1 MGSDKHQMAVVDK
14 ATIMPAAIAA
24 APLAAPIGRQRIF
37 STSSQQGADHLFPS
51 RSCSNERQWLSAL
64 LAGRILANVEL
75 ACCLTAR

>member
-37 STSSQQGADHLFPS
+37 STSSQQGED
-51 RSCSNERQWLSAL
+51 LSISFMLRAKGNGSVRCL
-64 LAGRILANVEL
+64 LAVFSLMWSWLVA
-75 ACCLTAR
+75 